1 MVYFNLMSDADVI
14 LAENPLLFKGR
25 KITVER
31 FEIKS
36 KNLSEKSVFV
46 EQKISKSFFVGY
58 RCRKFLMRKIVTFSY
73 ATEKLE
79 SETYSTPLPKTTE
92 IDVHNLVANYDS
104 DVSNKS
110 EDDDR
115 SQYHKKKRRK
125 IGIVAVKKN

>member
-46 EQKISKSFFVGY
+46 E
-58 RCRKFLMRKIVTFSY
+58 
-73 ATEKLE
+73 
-79 SETYSTPLPKTTE
+79 
-92 IDVHNLVANYDS
+92 
-104 DVSNKS
+104 
-110 EDDDR
+110 
-115 SQYHKKKRRK
+115 
-125 IGIVAVKKN
+125 

>member
-1 MVYFNLMSDADVI
+1 
-14 LAENPLLFKGR
+14 
-25 KITVER
+25 
-31 FEIKS
+31 
-36 KNLSEKSVFV
+36 
-46 EQKISKSFFVGY
+46 
-58 RCRKFLMRKIVTFSY
+58 MRKIVTFSY